1 MKKTPLIVIIFLL
14 YIKSFSQAPPIEWQ
28 KSFGGSLDETATSI
42 KQTNDGGYIVAGK
55 TNSTDGDVTGNL
67 YVSLDFWILKLNAS
81 GNIQWKQTLGGTSED
96 FAFSINQT
104 SDGGYIVAG
113 STKYSFNGGIP
124 GNHGDYDFWVVKLN
138 ATGNIEW
145 QKTLGGSGAD
155 NALEIQ
161 QTLDGGYIVAG
172 DSSSANGD
180 LTSNNGSCD
189 AWIVKL
195 DTTGNIEWQKNYGGS
210 NCEFLSSIKQ
220 TNDGGFIFAATT
232 YSNNGDVIGNHGGS
246 DYWIVKINSLGTI
259 EWQKTYGGSG
269 FESVYDIQ
277 LTNDGGY
284 VFAGSTY
291 SNDGDVT
298 GNHGL
303 ADFWVVKTNSSGVMV
318 WQKAL
323 GGSYMDKASK
333 IINTIDNGFVV
344 AGVSTSNDGDVTG
357 LYNFGFSDYWI
368 VKLNSQGNLQWQNT
382 FGGSSY
388 DEAYSIEQTTDNG
401 FIISGFSFSSDG
413 DLTSNNGSKDF
424 WIVKLEPDQLS
435 TNNFQQDSIKIYPNP
450 TSSIL
455 HIELSNSDQI
465 DKILVIDVSG
475 KIIVEESKNFNSI
488 NTSTLENGIYFLT
501 IISKN
506 IRYKSKF
513 IKK

>member
-1 MKKTPLIVIIFLL
+1 MKNTYLLLIIFL
-14 YIKSFSQAPPIEWQ
+14 INVNCFSQAPSIQWQ

-55 TNSTDGDVTGNL
+55 TNSTDGDVTGNT
-67 YVSLDFWILKLNAS
+67 YSSLDFWILKLNS
-81 GNIQWKQTLGGTSED
+81 TGDIQWKKTLGGSSED
-96 FAFSINQT
+96 YAFSINQT

-113 STKYSFNGGIP
+113 STKFSFTGGIP

-145 QKTLGGSGAD
+145 QKALGGSGAD

-161 QTLDGGYIVAG
+161 QTLDGGFIVAG
-172 DSSSANGD
+172 DSNSNNGN

-210 NCEFLSSIKQ
+210 NCEYLSSIKQ
-220 TNDGGFIFAATT
+220 TNDGGYIFAATT
-232 YSNNGDVIGNHGGS
+232 YSNDGDVMGNQGGS

-269 FESVYDIQ
+269 FDAVYNIQ
-277 LTNDGGY
+277 ITNDGGY
-284 VFAGSTY
+284 VFAGGAN
-291 SNDGDVT
+291 SNNGDVS

-303 ADFWVVKTNSSGVMV
+303 ADFWIVKTNLMGVIE

-323 GGSYMDKASK
+323 GGSYMDRASK
-333 IINTIDNGFVV
+333 IINTIDNGYVV
-344 AGVSTSNDGDVTG
+344 AGLTTSNDGDVSG
-357 LYNFGFSDYWI
+357 LYNFGFSDFWI
-368 VKLNSQGNLQWQNT
+368 VKLNSHGDLQWQKAI
-382 FGGSSY
+382 GGSNF
-388 DEAYSIEQTTDNG
+388 DEAYSIEQTSDNG

-413 DLTSNNGSKDF
+413 NLTSNNGGKDF
-424 WIVKLEPDQLS
+424 WIVKLEPEQLS
-435 TNNFQQDSIKIYPNP
+435 INDFQEDSIKIYPNP
-450 TSSIL
+450 STSIL
-455 HIELSNSDQI
+455 NIELSNGDQI
-465 DKILVIDVSG
+465 DKILVIDISG
-475 KIIVEESKNFNSI
+475 KIIVEETINLNSI
-488 NTSTLENGIYFLT
+488 NTSKLENGLYFLT
-501 IISKN
+501 LFSKGKS
-506 IRYKSKF
+506 YKSKF